1 MITRWEGTLMTHLA
15 PREDAAD
22 DAPPVTTRPPRRRVE
37 SKGLLRVFVCIA
49 VWMCTTPSF
58 EVLFD
63 VLAAWD
69 NEPCLRRYLADL
81 PLPAARGGAAARG
94 ASIVSSYGCPQYK
107 ARARARA
114 LGRRPPLC
122 RSPGVWDCVTL
133 RESPNAPPPSRPPL
147 SFTWRTPLGV
157 LPPFRRRARS

>member
-107 ARARARA
+107 ARARARSDDA
-114 LGRRPPLC
+114 L
-122 RSPGVWDCVTL
+122 
-133 RESPNAPPPSRPPL
+133 
-147 SFTWRTPLGV
+147 
-157 LPPFRRRARS
+157 PFAEARGFGIV